1 MGPVASDKQIVS
13 RPTYQQSLKDELE
26 VERIINFFAMSLLD
40 QTTVEEVLW
49 DVAKNCIARL
59 NFVDCVVYR
68 LDEERR
74 VLVQKA
80 AHGPKSPSMGVI
92 QDPIEI
98 PVGQGIVGE
107 VARTGQPERIGNT
120 SLDKRYIADDAVR
133 YSEITV
139 PILLNGRVWG
149 VIDAEH
155 PKRHFFRPHHLTV
168 LTKVAALCAQKIRR
182 VETEVAY
189 RHAQQQL
196 SDNNRRVAEAKLL
209 ALRMQMNPHFVFNS
223 LNAINKF
230 VLQNDSEQAS
240 RYLTKFA
247 RLVRQV
253 LANTQT
259 DWVSLRDELTAL
271 QSYIELEQLRSDDH
285 FDVTVRID
293 PKLSADSV
301 QVPPLLIQPYIE
313 NAIRHGLLA
322 QQNRRAMLTIDCKR
336 IGNRL
341 AIAITDNG
349 IGREAAISNRPQNLN
364 AHQFH
369 GSRIAE
375 ERVVLVNDLY
385 DVDARIDCQDL
396 IGLDGQPDGTCITFT
411 MNLKTQ

>member
-1 MGPVASDKQIVS
+1 MANDKRIAS
-13 RPTYQQSLKDELE
+13 RPTSQQSLKNELE
-26 VERIINFFAMSLLD
+26 VERIINFFAMSLLE

-59 NFVDCVVYR
+59 HFVDCVIYR
-68 LDEERR
+68 LDEDRK

-80 AHGPKSPSMGVI
+80 AHGPKSPSEYVI
-92 QDPIEI
+92 HEPIEI
-98 PVGQGIVGE
+98 PLGRGIVGE
-107 VARTGQPERIGNT
+107 VALTGQPERIGNT
-120 SLDKRYIADDAVR
+120 ALDKRYIADDAVR

-139 PILLNGRVWG
+139 PIWLNGRVWG
-149 VIDAEH
+149 VLDAEH
-155 PKRHFFRPHHLTV
+155 PKRNFFRPHHLTV
-168 LTKVAALCAQKIRR
+168 LTKVAALCAQKLRR
-182 VETEVAY
+182 VETELAY
-189 RHAQQQL
+189 QQARQQL
-196 SDNNRRVAEAKLL
+196 SDNNRRIAEAKLM

-240 RYLTKFA
+240 LYLTKFA

-259 DWVSLRDELTAL
+259 DWVSLHDELAAL

-293 PKLSADSV
+293 PKLNADSV
-301 QVPPLLIQPYIE
+301 QVPPLLIQPYVE

-322 QQNRRAMLTIDCKR
+322 QKNRRSMLKIDCNR

-349 IGREAAISNRPQNLN
+349 IGREAAISSRPQNLN

-396 IGLDGQPDGTCITFT
+396 IGLNGQPDGTCITFT
-411 MNLKTQ
+411 MNLKPQ